1 MTLSRLGGSLDNAF
15 GAVALGVSIGS
26 LFWGLLTGA
35 ALTAL
40 VAAYAS
46 TLVFIKIIGGLYL
59 LWLGFRAFRSAAC
72 PRPIETRDHLGPQ
85 SAFPFF
91 MRGLIAQMTN
101 PKAAL
106 AWIALMSLGLQADPP
121 WWVIAVIIAGTT
133 FLSVVGHLLYALAFS
148 TERIVL
154 IYRRAR
160 RSIDLALGTFFCF
173 AGIKLL
179 TSRT

>member
-1 MTLSRLGGSLDNAF
+1 
-15 GAVALGVSIGS
+15 
-26 LFWGLLTGA
+26 
-35 ALTAL
+35 
-40 VAAYAS
+40 
-46 TLVFIKIIGGLYL
+46 
-59 LWLGFRAFRSAAC
+59 
-72 PRPIETRDHLGPQ
+72 
-85 SAFPFF
+85 